1 MRASPTRVAR
11 TKLLQRKFDS
21 VYRADQNRSSCIVLR
36 LSVFVRAVSCHVRT
50 MPPTIHPSSAAGRAL
65 SLRDE
70 LVALLQQRILVLDG
84 GMGTMIQQRNLE
96 EEDFRGQE
104 FRDHPKSLKGNNDIL
119 SISQPHVIYSI
130 HREYLEAGADII
142 ETNTFSSTS
151 IAQADY
157 GMENL
162 AYRLNKVSA
171 ELARRA
177 ADDVSTQTGCKRFV
191 AGAVGPTNKTLS
203 VSPSVER
210 PDYRNT
216 TFDEL
221 VEAYAEQVKGLLDGG
236 VDVLLVETIFDTAN
250 AKAAIFAIDQLFEER
265 YEPRPVFISGTIVD
279 KSGRTLSG
287 QTGEA
292 FVISLSHAQPLCI
305 GLNCALGA
313 TEMRPF
319 IEAIGKSTRAF
330 VICYPNAGLPNTFG
344 GYDETPDVTAS
355 HLKEFAVD
363 GLVNIVGGCCG
374 TTPEHIRAIAESV
387 RHVKPRVPPTDVYGD
402 YMLLSGLE
410 PFRIGPYTNFVNI
423 GERCN
428 VAGSR
433 KFAKLIM
440 AGNYE
445 EALSI
450 AKAQVEMGAQV
461 LDINMDEG
469 MLDGVAA
476 MTRFCNLISSEP
488 DIAKVPLCID
498 SSNFAVIEAG
508 LKCCQGKCIVN
519 SISLKEGEE
528 DFLHR
533 ARRVRRYGAAV
544 VVMAFDEE
552 GQATETDQKVK
563 ICSRAYH
570 LLISQVGFDPNDIIF
585 DPNILTIGTGMEEHS
600 MYAINFIRA
609 TRIIKESLPGARVS
623 GGLSNLSFSFRGM
636 EAIREAMHGVFLYH
650 AIKDG
655 MDMGIVNAGNLPVY
669 DDIDKELLLLCENII
684 WNRDPEATEK
694 LLLYAQNNTK
704 GGKKVVQTDEWR
716 LGSVEERLEYALI
729 KGIEKYVVEDT
740 EEART
745 HTQRY
750 PRPLRIIEGPL
761 MNGMKTVGDLFGAGK
776 MFLPQV
782 IKSARVMK
790 KAVGHL
796 IPFMEREREQMM
808 SSGSTED
815 VDPYQGT
822 ILLAT
827 VKGDVH
833 DIGKNIVGVV
843 LGCNNF
849 RVIDLGVMIPCDR
862 ILREAIQNK
871 ADIIGLSGL
880 ITPSLDEMIH
890 VAKEMERLGL
900 KTPLLIGGATTSKTH
915 TAVKIAPRYS
925 SPVVHVLDASRSV
938 VVCSQLLDGGV
949 REDFFEELQEE
960 YEDIRQDHYDS
971 LKERRFLSLSRAREK
986 GLHIDWLSQPRPV
999 RPQFLGTHV
1008 FDTYDLRKLLDF
1020 IDWKPFFDVWQ
1031 LRGKYPNRG
1040 YPKIFNDKTVGE
1052 EARRVHDDALKLLNQ
1067 LIDSRGL
1074 QARGLVG
1081 FWAAQ
1086 SDGDDIHL
1094 YADDVT
1100 AQNTTP
1106 VATFYGLRQQAE
1118 KDSASSEPYLC
1129 LSDFVAPRSSG
1140 VQDYVGLFAVS
1151 VFGAEELSQKFEQQG
1166 DDYSSIMV
1174 KALADRLAEA
1184 FAEELHARVR
1194 RDLWGYSGEED
1205 LPASDLHRLRYEGI
1219 RPAAGYPSQP
1229 DHTEKHTMWKLADI
1243 QEKTGIALTESLA
1256 MTPAAS
1262 VSGLYFSN
1270 PKSCYFAVGKITKE
1284 QDYAH
1289 RKQMEM
1295 SEVER
1300 WLGPI
1305 LGYDT
1310 D

>member
-1 MRASPTRVAR
+1 
-11 TKLLQRKFDS
+11 
-21 VYRADQNRSSCIVLR
+21 
-36 LSVFVRAVSCHVRT
+36 
-50 MPPTIHPSSAAGRAL
+50 MPPTVHYSTETGSGGGVEAE
-65 SLRDE
+65 LRE
-70 LVALLQQRILVLDG
+70 LIQKRILVLDG
-84 GMGTMIQQRNLE
+84 GMGTMIQQRKLE
-96 EEDFRGQE
+96 EEDFRAQE
-104 FRDHPKSLKGNNDIL
+104 FKDHPKSLKGNNDLL
-119 SISQPHVIYSI
+119 SITQPEVIYSI
-130 HREYLEAGADII
+130 HKEYLLAGADII
-142 ETNTFSSTS
+142 ETNTFSGTRV
-151 IAQADY
+151 AQADY
-157 GMENL
+157 GLEEL
-162 AYRLNKVSA
+162 AYRLNKASA
-171 ELARRA
+171 EVARKA
-177 ADDVSTQTGCKRFV
+177 ADDVAAQTGVKRYV
-191 AGAVGPTNKTLS
+191 AGAVGPTNRTLS

-210 PDYRNT
+210 PDFRNI

-221 VEAYAEQVKGLLDGG
+221 VEAYSEQVRGLLDGG
-236 VDVLLVETIFDTAN
+236 CDILLVETIFDTAN
-250 AKAAIFAIDQLFEER
+250 AKAALFAIDLLFEES
-265 YEPRPVFISGTIVD
+265 YEPRPIFISGTIVD

-292 FVISLSHAQPLCI
+292 FVISMSHMKPMCI

-319 IEAIGKSTRAF
+319 IEAIGKSTSAF
-330 VICYPNAGLPNTFG
+330 IICYPNAGLPNTFG
-344 GYDETPDVTAS
+344 DYDETPQVTAS
-355 HLKEFAVD
+355 NIKEFAMD

-374 TTPEHIRAIAESV
+374 TTPEHIRAISESV
-387 RHVKPRVPPTDVYGD
+387 KQCSPRVPQKDIFND

-440 AGNYE
+440 SGNYE

-469 MLDGVAA
+469 MLEGPAA
-476 MTRFCNLISSEP
+476 MTRFCNLIASEP
-488 DIAKVPLCID
+488 DIARVPLCID

-528 DFLHR
+528 EFLKR
-533 ARRVRRYGAAV
+533 ANQVRRYGAAV
-544 VVMAFDEE
+544 VIMAFDEE
-552 GQATETDQKVK
+552 GQATEIDQKVQ
-563 ICSRAYH
+563 ICTRAYH
-570 LLISQVGFDPNDIIF
+570 LLVSKVGFNPNDIIF
-585 DPNILTIGTGMEEHS
+585 DPNILTIGTGMEEHN

-609 TRIIKESLPGARVS
+609 TSIIKETLPGARVS

-636 EAIREAMHGVFLYH
+636 EAIREAMHGAFLYH

-669 DDIDKELLLLCENII
+669 DDIDKELLVLCENLI
-684 WNRDPEATEK
+684 WNKDPEATEK
-694 LLLYAQNNTK
+694 LLQYAQNNAK
-704 GGKKVVQTDEWR
+704 GGKKVIQTDEWR
-716 LGSVEERLEYALI
+716 KGNVEERLEYALI

-740 EEART
+740 EEARAQT
-745 HTQRY
+745 DRY
-750 PRPLRIIEGPL
+750 PRPLHVIEGPL

-790 KAVGHL
+790 KAVGYL
-796 IPFMEREREQMM
+796 IPFMEKEREEMM
-808 SSGSTED
+808 AASGETED
-815 VDPYQGT
+815 TDPYQGT
-822 ILLAT
+822 IVLAT

-849 RVIDLGVMIPCDR
+849 RVIDLGVMVPCDR
-862 ILREAIQNK
+862 ILKEAIEKK
-871 ADIIGLSGL
+871 ADVIGLSGL

-890 VAKEMERLGL
+890 VAKEMERLSL

-925 SPVVHVLDASRSV
+925 SPVIHVLDASRSV
-938 VVCSQLLDGGV
+938 VVCSQLLDEGV
-949 REDFFEELQEE
+949 YEDYFEEVTEE
-960 YEDIRQDHYDS
+960 YEDIRQEHYDS
-971 LKERRFLSLSRAREK
+971 LKERHYLSLAQARDK
-986 GLHIDWLSQPRPV
+986 GLHVDWLAQPAPV
-999 RPQFLGTHV
+999 RPQFLGTRV
-1008 FDTYDLRKLLDF
+1008 FEAYDLRRLVDF

-1040 YPKIFNDKTVGE
+1040 YPKIFNDKTVGV
-1052 EARRVHDDALKLLNQ
+1052 EARRVYDDAVGLLNR
-1067 LIDSRGL
+1067 LINSKGL
-1074 QARGLVG
+1074 EARGVVG
-1081 FWAAQ
+1081 FWPAQ
-1086 SDGDDIHL
+1086 SQGDDIL
-1094 YADDVT
+1094 LFADNDVT
-1100 AQNTTP
+1100 PTSTNP

-1118 KDSASSEPYLC
+1118 KDSASSDPYLC
-1129 LSDFVAPRSSG
+1129 LSDFVAPLQSG
-1140 VQDYVGLFAVS
+1140 VRDYVGLFAVA
-1151 VFGAEELSQKFEQQG
+1151 VFGAEKLSRDFERKG

-1194 RDLWGYSGEED
+1194 RELWGYSNEGD
-1205 LPASDLHRLRYEGI
+1205 LPASELHKLRYAGI

-1229 DHTEKHTMWKLADI
+1229 DHTEKRTMWSLANI
-1243 QEKTGIALTESLA
+1243 QEKTGIGLTESLA
-1256 MTPAAS
+1256 MTPAAA

-1270 PKSCYFAVGKITKE
+1270 PKSSYFAVGKITKE
-1284 QDYAH
+1284 QVEDYAR
-1289 RKQMEM
+1289 RKEISV
-1295 SEVER
+1295 SEAER
-1300 WLGPI
+1300 WLAPN

>member
-1 MRASPTRVAR
+1 MAPTNVIKYTSEEGCRCP
-11 TKLLQRKFDS
+11 LESELQ
-21 VYRADQNRSSCIVLR
+21 
-36 LSVFVRAVSCHVRT
+36 AV
-50 MPPTIHPSSAAGRAL
+50 
-65 SLRDE
+65 
-70 LVALLQQRILVLDG
+70 LQQRIMVLDG
-84 GMGTMIQQRNLE
+84 GMGTMIQQHKLE
-96 EEDFRGQE
+96 EKDFRGDE
-104 FRDHPKSLKGNNDIL
+104 FKEHPLSLKGNNDLL
-119 SISQPHVIYSI
+119 SITQPNIIYSI
-130 HREYLEAGADII
+130 HKDYLLAGADIV

-151 IAQADY
+151 VAQADY
-157 GMENL
+157 GLEHM
-162 AYRLNKVSA
+162 AYRLNKASA

-177 ADDVSTQTGCKRFV
+177 ADDVTKQTGCKRYV

-210 PDYRNT
+210 PDFRNI

-221 VEAYAEQVKGLLDGG
+221 VESYTEQVRGLLDGG
-236 VDVLLVETIFDTAN
+236 ADLLLVETIFDTAN
-250 AKAAIFAIDQLFEER
+250 AKAALFAIDLLFEKSYER
-265 YEPRPVFISGTIVD
+265 KPIFISGTIVD
-279 KSGRTLSG
+279 RSGRTLSG

-292 FVISLSHAQPLCI
+292 FVLSVSHMNPLCI

-319 IEAIGKSTRAF
+319 IEAIGKSTTAF
-330 VICYPNAGLPNTFG
+330 IICYPNAGLPNTFG
-344 GYDETPDVTAS
+344 GYDETPEVTAFN
-355 HLKEFAVD
+355 LKEFAMD

-374 TTPEHIRAIAESV
+374 TTPGHIRAISEA
-387 RHVKPRVPPTDVYGD
+387 VKHCQPRVPAADIYQD

-469 MLDGVAA
+469 MLEGPTA

-488 DIAKVPLCID
+488 DIARVPLCID
-498 SSNFAVIEAG
+498 SSNFSVIEAG

-528 DFLHR
+528 EFLHR
-533 ARRVRRYGAAV
+533 AATVKRYGAAV

-552 GQATETDQKVK
+552 GQATDTDRKVE
-563 ICSRAYH
+563 ICTRAYK
-570 LLISQVGFDPNDIIF
+570 LLVDKVGFDPNDIIF
-585 DPNILTIGTGMEEHS
+585 DPNILTIGTGMEEHND
-600 MYAINFIRA
+600 YAIYFIRA
-609 TRIIKESLPGARVS
+609 TKLIKETLPGARVS

-636 EAIREAMHGVFLYH
+636 EAIREAMHGAFLYH

-669 DDIDKELLLLCENII
+669 DDIDKELLLLCENLI
-684 WNRDPEATEK
+684 WNRDVDATEK
-694 LLLYAQNNTK
+694 LLAYAQNNVK
-704 GGKKVVQTDEWR
+704 GAKKVVQTDEWR
-716 LGSVEERLEYALI
+716 EGSVEERLEYALI
-729 KGIEKYVVEDT
+729 K
-740 EEART
+740 
-745 HTQRY
+745 
-750 PRPLRIIEGPL
+750 
-761 MNGMKTVGDLFGAGK
+761 
-776 MFLPQV
+776 V

-796 IPFMEREREQMM
+796 IPFMEKEREEMM
-808 SSGSTED
+808 ALSGSTEE
-815 VDPYQGT
+815 VNPFRAT

-849 RVIDLGVMIPCDR
+849 RVIDMGVMVPCDQ
-862 ILREAIQNK
+862 ILREAIKQK

-880 ITPSLDEMIH
+880 ITPSLDEMIY
-890 VAKEMERLGL
+890 VAKEMERLGMT
-900 KTPLLIGGATTSKTH
+900 TPLLIGGATTSKTH

-925 SPVVHVLDASRSV
+925 CPAIHVLDASRSV
-938 VVCSQLLDGGV
+938 VVCSQLLD
-949 REDFFEELQEE
+949 EELREEYFEDLKEE
-960 YEDIRQDHYDS
+960 YEEIRQEHYDS
-971 LKERRFLSLSRAREK
+971 LKDRRYLSLSQARGK
-986 GLHIDWLSQPRPV
+986 ALHIDWLSLPRPV
-999 RPQFLGTHV
+999 CPQFLGTRV
-1008 FDTYDLRKLLDF
+1008 FECYDLNSLLDY

-1040 YPKIFNDKTVGE
+1040 YPKIFNDKTVGS
-1052 EARRVHDDALKLLNQ
+1052 EARRVFDDAQRLLNQ
-1067 LIDSRGL
+1067 MIDSGSL
-1074 QARGLVG
+1074 KGRGLVG
-1081 FWAAQ
+1081 FWPAQ
-1086 SDGDDIHL
+1086 SDGDDISV
-1094 YADDVT
+1094 YQDDVT
-1100 AQNTTP
+1100 VNGDTKP
-1106 VATFYGLRQQAE
+1106 FATFRGLRQQAE
-1118 KDSASSEPYLC
+1118 KDSSSSEPYLC
-1129 LSDFVAPRSSG
+1129 VSDFVAPVDSG
-1140 VQDYVGLFAVS
+1140 VPDYIGVFAVG
-1151 VFGAEELSQKFEQQG
+1151 VFGAEELSQQFQDQG

-1184 FAEELHARVR
+1184 FAEELHVRVR
-1194 RDLWGYSGEED
+1194 KELWGYSTDEA
-1205 LPASDLHRLRYEGI
+1205 LQASDLHRIRYQGI

-1229 DHTEKHTMWKLADI
+1229 DHTEKTTMWSLAGI
-1243 QEKTGIALTESLA
+1243 QEKTGICLTESLA

-1270 PKSCYFAVGKITKE
+1270 PQASYFAVGKITKE
-1284 QDYAH
+1284 QVEDYAR
-1289 RKQMEM
+1289 RKEM
-1295 SEVER
+1295 CVEEVER
-1300 WLGPI
+1300 WLAPI
-1305 LGYDT
+1305 LGYDNEA
-1310 D
+1310 

>member
-1 MRASPTRVAR
+1 MAPTNAI
-11 TKLLQRKFDS
+11 K
-21 VYRADQNRSSCIVLR
+21 YSSEEKCRCPLESE
-36 LSVFVRAVSCHVRT
+36 LRAV
-50 MPPTIHPSSAAGRAL
+50 
-65 SLRDE
+65 
-70 LVALLQQRILVLDG
+70 LQQRIMVLDG
-84 GMGTMIQQRNLE
+84 GMGTMIQQHKLE
-96 EEDFRGQE
+96 EKDFRGDE
-104 FRDHPKSLKGNNDIL
+104 FKEHPLSLQGNNDLL
-119 SISQPHVIYSI
+119 SITQPNIIYSI
-130 HREYLEAGADII
+130 HKDYLLAGADIV

-151 IAQADY
+151 VAQADY
-157 GMENL
+157 GLEHM
-162 AYRLNKVSA
+162 AYRLNKASA
-171 ELARRA
+171 ELARKA
-177 ADDVSTQTGCKRFV
+177 ADDVTKQTGCKRYV

-210 PDYRNT
+210 PDFRNI

-221 VEAYAEQVKGLLDGG
+221 VESYTEQVRGLLDGG
-236 VDVLLVETIFDTAN
+236 ADLLLVETIFDTAN
-250 AKAAIFAIDQLFEER
+250 AKAALFAIDLLFEKSYER
-265 YEPRPVFISGTIVD
+265 KPIFISGTIVD
-279 KSGRTLSG
+279 RSGRTLSG

-292 FVISLSHAQPLCI
+292 FVLSVAHMKPLCI

-319 IEAIGKSTRAF
+319 IEAIGKSTTAF
-330 VICYPNAGLPNTFG
+330 IICYPNAGLPNTFG
-344 GYDETPDVTAS
+344 GYDETPQVTAFN
-355 HLKEFAVD
+355 LKEFAMD

-374 TTPEHIRAIAESV
+374 TTPGHIRAISEA
-387 RHVKPRVPPTDVYGD
+387 VKHCQPRVPEADIYQD

-469 MLDGVAA
+469 MLEGPAA

-488 DIAKVPLCID
+488 DIARVPLCID
-498 SSNFAVIEAG
+498 SSNFSVIEAG

-528 DFLHR
+528 EFLHR
-533 ARRVRRYGAAV
+533 AATVKRYGAAV

-552 GQATETDQKVK
+552 GQATDTERKVE
-563 ICSRAYH
+563 ICTRAYK
-570 LLISQVGFDPNDIIF
+570 LLVGKVGFDPNDIIF
-585 DPNILTIGTGMEEHS
+585 DPNILTIGTGMEEHND
-600 MYAINFIRA
+600 YAIYFIRA
-609 TRIIKESLPGARVS
+609 TKLIKETLPGARVS

-636 EAIREAMHGVFLYH
+636 EAIREAMHGAFLYH

-669 DDIDKELLLLCENII
+669 DDIDKELLLLCENLI
-684 WNRDPEATEK
+684 WNRDAEATEK
-694 LLLYAQNNTK
+694 LLAYAQNNVK
-704 GGKKVVQTDEWR
+704 GAKKVVQTDEWR
-716 LGSVEERLEYALI
+716 EGNVEERLEYALI
-729 KGIEKYVVEDT
+729 KGIEKYVVEDV
-740 EEART
+740 EECQALVD
-745 HTQRY
+745 RY
-750 PRPLRIIEGPL
+750 TRPLHIIEGPL
-761 MNGMKTVGDLFGAGK
+761 MNGMKVVGDLFGAGK

-796 IPFMEREREQMM
+796 IPFMEKEREEMRAL
-808 SSGSTED
+808 SGSTEETS
-815 VDPYQGT
+815 PFRAT

-849 RVIDLGVMIPCDR
+849 RVIDMGVMVPCDQ
-862 ILREAIQNK
+862 ILREAVKQK

-880 ITPSLDEMIH
+880 ITPSLDEMIY
-890 VAKEMERLGL
+890 VAKEMERLGMT
-900 KTPLLIGGATTSKTH
+900 TPLLIGGATTSKTH
-915 TAVKIAPRYS
+915 TAVKISPRYS
-925 SPVVHVLDASRSV
+925 CPAVHVLDASRSV
-938 VVCSQLLDGGV
+938 VVCTQLLD
-949 REDFFEELQEE
+949 EELREEYFEDLKEE
-960 YEDIRQDHYDS
+960 YEEIRQDHYDS
-971 LKERRFLSLSRAREK
+971 LKERRYLSLSQARGK
-986 GLHIDWLSQPRPV
+986 ALHIDWLSEPKPV
-999 RPQFLGTHV
+999 CPQFLGTRV
-1008 FDTYDLRKLLDF
+1008 FECYDLNSLLDY

-1040 YPKIFNDKTVGE
+1040 YPKIFNDQTVGA
-1052 EARRVHDDALKLLNQ
+1052 EARRVFDEAQRLLNKM
-1067 LIDSRGL
+1067 IDSGSL
-1074 QARGLVG
+1074 KGRGLVG
-1081 FWAAQ
+1081 FWPAQ
-1086 SDGDDIHL
+1086 SDGDDISVYKDEVSVHR
-1094 YADDVT
+1094 DMK
-1100 AQNTTP
+1100 P
-1106 VATFYGLRQQAE
+1106 IATFHGLRQQAE
-1118 KDSASSEPYLC
+1118 KDSSSSEPYLC
-1129 LSDFVAPRSSG
+1129 VSDFVAPVDSD
-1140 VQDYVGLFAVS
+1140 VPDYIGLFAVG
-1151 VFGAEELSQKFEQQG
+1151 VFGAEALSQQFQDDG

-1184 FAEELHARVR
+1184 FAEELHVRVR
-1194 RDLWGYSGEED
+1194 KELWGYSTDEA
-1205 LPASDLHRLRYEGI
+1205 LQASDLHRIRYQGI

-1229 DHTEKHTMWKLADI
+1229 DHTEKTTMWSLAGI
-1243 QEKTGIALTESLA
+1243 QEKTGICLTESLA

-1270 PKSCYFAVGKITKE
+1270 PQASYFAVGKITKE
-1284 QDYAH
+1284 QVEDYAR
-1289 RKQMEM
+1289 RKEM
-1295 SEVER
+1295 CVEEVER
-1300 WLGPI
+1300 WLAPI

-1310 D
+1310 EA

>member
-1 MRASPTRVAR
+1 VEISRHFFVESAGEGEV
-11 TKLLQRKFDS
+11 
-21 VYRADQNRSSCIVLR
+21 SSIEAELR
-36 LSVFVRAVSCHVRT
+36 E
-50 MPPTIHPSSAAGRAL
+50 TI
-65 SLRDE
+65 
-70 LVALLQQRILVLDG
+70 QKRIMVLDG
-84 GMGTMIQQRNLE
+84 GMGTMIQQKHLQ

-104 FRDHPKSLKGNNDIL
+104 FKEHPRSLKGNNDLL
-119 SISQPHVIYSI
+119 SITQPEVIYGI
-130 HREYLEAGADII
+130 HKEYLLAGADII
-142 ETNTFSSTS
+142 ETNTFSSTR

-157 GMENL
+157 GMEEL
-162 AYRLNKVSA
+162 AYRLNKASA
-171 ELARRA
+171 EVARKA
-177 ADDVSTQTGCKRFV
+177 ADDVAAQTGVKRYV
-191 AGAVGPTNKTLS
+191 AGAVGPTNRTLS

-210 PDYRNT
+210 PDFRNI

-221 VEAYAEQVKGLLDGG
+221 VEAYAEQVRGLLDGG
-236 VDVLLVETIFDTAN
+236 CDIVLVETIFDTAN
-250 AKAAIFAIDQLFEER
+250 AKAALFAIDMLFEEA
-265 YEPRPVFISGTIVD
+265 YEPRPIFISGTIVD

-292 FVISLSHAQPLCI
+292 FVISMSHMKPMCI

-313 TEMRPF
+313 TDMRPF
-319 IEAIGKSTRAF
+319 IEVIGKSTDAF

-344 GYDETPDVTAS
+344 GYDETPQVTAS
-355 HLKEFAVD
+355 HIKEFAMD
-363 GLVNIVGGCCG
+363 GFVNIVGGCCG

-387 RHVKPRVPPTDVYGD
+387 KQCQPRVPQKDVFGD
-402 YMLLSGLE
+402 FMLLSGLE

-440 AGNYE
+440 SGNYE

-469 MLDGVAA
+469 MLEGPVAMA
-476 MTRFCNLISSEP
+476 RFCNLIASEP
-488 DIAKVPLCID
+488 DIARVPLCID
-498 SSNFAVIEAG
+498 SSNFTMIEAG

-528 DFLHR
+528 EFLKR
-533 ARRVRRYGAAV
+533 ARQVRRYGAAV

-552 GQATETDQKVK
+552 GQATEIDQKVR
-563 ICSRAYH
+563 ICTRAYH
-570 LLISQVGFDPNDIIF
+570 LLVEKVGFNPNDIIF
-585 DPNILTIGTGMEEHS
+585 DPNILTIGTGMEEHNQ
-600 MYAINFIRA
+600 YAINFIRA

-636 EAIREAMHGVFLYH
+636 EAIREAMHGAFLYH

-669 DDIDKELLLLCENII
+669 DDIDKELLVLCENLI

-694 LLLYAQNNTK
+694 LLQYAQNNAK
-704 GGKKVVQTDEWR
+704 GGKKVIQTDEWR
-716 LGSVEERLEYALI
+716 KGSVEERLEYALI

-740 EEART
+740 EEARAQT
-745 HTQRY
+745 DHY
-750 PRPLRIIEGPL
+750 PRPLHVIEGPL

-790 KAVGHL
+790 KAVAYL
-796 IPFMEREREQMM
+796 IPFMEKEREEMM
-808 SSGSTED
+808 ATSGESED
-815 VDPYQGT
+815 IDPYQGT
-822 ILLAT
+822 IVLAT

-849 RVIDLGVMIPCDR
+849 RVIDLGVMVPCDR
-862 ILREAIQNK
+862 ILKEAVEKK

-890 VAKEMERLGL
+890 VAKEMERLGMR
-900 KTPLLIGGATTSKTH
+900 TPLLIGGATTSKTH

-925 SPVVHVLDASRSV
+925 CPVIHVLDASRSV
-938 VVCSQLLDGGV
+938 VVCSQLLDEGV
-949 REDFFEELQEE
+949 CEDYFEEVTEE
-960 YEDIRQDHYDS
+960 YEEIRQDHYDS
-971 LKERRFLSLSRAREK
+971 LKVCLFIFNNKIERLIY
-986 GLHIDWLSQPRPV
+986 GLCFSVVQ
-999 RPQFLGTHV
+999 PQFLGTRV
-1008 FDTYDLRKLLDF
+1008 FEKYDLRRLVDF

-1040 YPKIFNDKTVGE
+1040 YPKIFKDKTVGK
-1052 EARRVHDDALKLLNQ
+1052 EAQRVFDDAQGLLNR
-1067 LIDSRGL
+1067 LINSNGL

-1081 FWAAQ
+1081 FWPAQ
-1086 SDGDDIHL
+1086 SQGDDIL
-1094 YADDVT
+1094 VFADDVT
-1100 AQNTTP
+1100 PTSSNP

-1129 LSDFVAPRSSG
+1129 LSDFVAPLDSG
-1140 VQDYVGLFAVS
+1140 VRDYVGLFAVA
-1151 VFGAEELSQKFEQQG
+1151 VFGAEELSRDFERQA

-1194 RDLWGYSGEED
+1194 RELWGYSAEGD
-1205 LPASDLHRLRYEGI
+1205 LPATDLHKLRYAGI

-1229 DHTEKHTMWKLADI
+1229 DHTEKRTMWSLANI
-1243 QEKTGIALTESLA
+1243 QEKTGIGLTESLA
-1256 MTPAAS
+1256 MTPAAA

-1270 PKSCYFAVGKITKE
+1270 TKSSYFAVGKITKE
-1284 QDYAH
+1284 QVEDYAR
-1289 RKQMEM
+1289 RKEIPV
-1295 SEVER
+1295 SEAER
-1300 WLGPI
+1300 WLGPN